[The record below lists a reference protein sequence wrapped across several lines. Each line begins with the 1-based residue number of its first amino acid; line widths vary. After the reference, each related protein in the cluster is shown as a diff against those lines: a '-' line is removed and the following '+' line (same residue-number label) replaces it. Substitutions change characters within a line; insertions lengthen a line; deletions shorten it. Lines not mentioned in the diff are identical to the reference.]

1 MWNMMCDVM
10 PTIAEDSTS
19 QRSSQFSG
27 EDGNFEQLMVTMLDE
42 RDKLMET
49 LQETQERLQETEARL
64 QEIEKERDS
73 LNRQLNANIPQEF
86 SQLTKELEAAR
97 EDFLER
103 EEEISELKAERNNTR
118 LLLEHLE
125 CLVSRH
131 ERALRMTVVKRQAA
145 AQSGVSSEA
154 EVLKA
159 LKSLFEH
166 HKALDEKVR
175 DRLRVAQE
183 RNKSLEE
190 ELAST
195 KEELQQYKLSG
206 HAPKSAEDRPKEN
219 GQTEDGQQQNKNETE
234 HAAGQQ
240 EQQQQQQQ
248 TVQQQQQ
255 QQPQPQSIQKLGTE
269 RSTEIGSRLSNG
281 SLDPA
286 DQDSATRVIDL
297 QATLDKQSSELST
310 WQRRVAELM
319 GRVAELEENLSKA
332 QKDLLKTQ
340 ETNVKLDRDLRENV
354 AQKEDQEERIAI
366 LEKRYLNAQ
375 RESTSLHDLNEKLE
389 QELQHK
395 KAQLKLQEEKIAAI
409 QEKLELAEQKLAQYA
424 KLPEMEEQL
433 KQRMEALTQAQE
445 RHGSAEDRIQRL
457 EAQLEEKNAEVMR
470 VNQRL
475 KMNEEHNTRL
485 STTVDKL
492 LSESNERLQVHL
504 KERMHAL
511 EEKNALTQELEKTR
525 KIAED
530 LQNEKTEIVK
540 ELGKA
545 RLEIDSVKRQMLQQE
560 IAFNIQQTDAL
571 TRSLSPNA
579 VDPGSFSRSASH
591 SSFDTHSLPRRTA
604 KRSTIEEE
612 TSKNYVAR
620 TLAEQEWEKLQQAHV
635 LANVQQAFDVSSD
648 AEGDDNESLFSC
660 AADVI
665 SPTGH
670 TDAQTLALMLQEQ
683 LDAINNEIRLI
694 QEEKQSTEARAEE
707 LESRVG
713 SLEHM
718 NLLARGRSL
727 ERASPP
733 LSGRSTPKS
742 HHSPNRDFLHKY
754 HTAPASMSPA
764 HLHQYAASLT
774 SPGQL
779 SESLPTSQLQLSG
792 EELHSVSERDSTGG
806 GGSGG
811 SDAASPLTARSIR
824 LERVVQALAH
834 SQEEL
839 RRRTGHTGFPSSG
852 FPAHRLIKDC
862 STACNPQHMPLCA
875 RYLSGPCGHAMN
887 NLEVDISDIDDPI
900 FEHSGTDEPSDRSD
914 RNESPEETDSSF
926 FHASC
931 IQACPVHDKHR
942 CLRQMREFRQPSELH
957 RINTASRSSTRIRHG
972 QHNNGALNSGTPPSP
987 LSSRHSSQDSLHKN
1001 NLSGAGLPIGQLSGS
1016 HLHMQATMSP
1026 ATAAAVAAAQKKKG
1040 IKSSLGRFFSKK
1052 EKIKGKDTQ
1061 MPGDIPGM
1069 GGMCTF
1075 ADPDYG
1081 DSVTVAGTMGSKSDF
1096 DRRKKKNPSMFGS
1109 MLDSSRHELLAEAM
1123 KAGTPFALWNG
1134 PTVVAWLEL
1143 WVGMPTWY
1151 VAACRANVKS
1161 GAIMSALS
1169 DTEIQREIGISN
1181 PLHRLKLRLAIQ
1193 EMVSLTSPSAPKT
1206 SRTTLAFGDMNH
1218 EWIGNVWLPSLGLP
1232 QYRSTF
1238 MECLVDARMLDH
1250 LTKKDLR
1257 GQLRMVDSFHRTSLQ
1272 YGISCLKRLNYDR
1285 QQLEDRRRMAEG
1297 ANVDVLVWSND
1308 RVIRWVQSIGLKEYG
1323 NNLLESG
1330 VHGALI
1336 ALDDGFEANSF
1347 ALALQIP
1354 TQNTQ
1359 ARQLLEMEF
1368 ANLLTVGTERRLDEA
1383 NSMKS

>member
-10 PTIAEDSTS
+10 PTIAEDSMS

-27 EDGNFEQLMVTMLDE
+27 EDGNIEQLMVQMLDE
-42 RDKLMET
+42 RDKMMESIR
-49 LQETQERLQETEARL
+49 EHQERLQEMEARL
-64 QEIEKERDS
+64 GEVEKERDA

-86 SQLTKELEAAR
+86 SQLTKELAVAR
-97 EDFLER
+97 DSILEK

-131 ERALRMTVVKRQAA
+131 ERSLRMTVVKRQAV
-145 AQSGVSSEA
+145 AQSGVSSEV

-175 DRLRVAQE
+175 ERLRVALE
-183 RNKSLEE
+183 RNTSLEE
-190 ELAST
+190 ELAHT
-195 KEELQQYKLSG
+195 KEEFQQYKVSG
-206 HAPKSAEDRPKEN
+206 HPSKALDDRPKEN
-219 GQTEDGQQQNKNETE
+219 GQAEESQQQNKNETE
-234 HAAGQQ
+234 QAASQQ
-240 EQQQQQQQ
+240 QPQQQQYQQHQLQQQQQQLQ
-248 TVQQQQQ
+248 
-255 QQPQPQSIQKLGTE
+255 QSIQKPGT
-269 RSTEIGSRLSNG
+269 RKSTEVGNRLSNG
-281 SLDPA
+281 SLDLTE
-286 DQDSATRVIDL
+286 QDSAVRVIDL

-310 WQRRVAELM
+310 WQRRVAELS
-319 GRVAELEENLSKA
+319 GRVAELEETLSKT
-332 QKDLLKTQ
+332 QKDLLKAQ
-340 ETNVKLDRDLRENV
+340 EAGLKLQRDLRENV
-354 AQKEDQEERIAI
+354 AQKEDQEERIAT

-433 KQRMEALTQAQE
+433 KQRMEALTQVRRPNQQAQE

-511 EEKNALTQELEKTR
+511 EEKNALTQELEKLR
-525 KIAED
+525 KVAED
-530 LQNEKTEIVK
+530 LQNEKADIVK

-545 RLEIDSVKRQMLQQE
+545 RLEIDNVKRQMLQQE

-591 SSFDTHSLPRRTA
+591 SSFDTHSLPRRGG
-604 KRSTIEEE
+604 KRSMEDDS
-612 TSKNYVAR
+612 SKNYVAR

-648 AEGDDNESLFSC
+648 AEGDGDNESIFSC
-660 AADVI
+660 TADVI

-683 LDAINNEIRLI
+683 LDAINKEIRLI

-727 ERASPP
+727 ERTSPP

-742 HHSPNRDFLHKY
+742 HHSPNRDYLHKY

-764 HLHQYAASLT
+764 HLHQYAASLA

-779 SESLPTSQLQLSG
+779 SESLPASQLSG
-792 EELHSVSERDSTGG
+792 EELHSVSERDSTGM
-806 GGSGG
+806 GSGG
-811 SDAASPLTARSIR
+811 SDAASPLTARSLR

-839 RRRTGHTGFPSSG
+839 RRRTGQSGFPSGG
-852 FPAHRLIKDC
+852 FP
-862 STACNPQHMPLCA
+862 T
-875 RYLSGPCGHAMN
+875 
-887 NLEVDISDIDDPI
+887 
-900 FEHSGTDEPSDRSD
+900 HS
-914 RNESPEETDSSF
+914 
-926 FHASC
+926 
-931 IQACPVHDKHR
+931 
-942 CLRQMREFRQPSELH
+942 
-957 RINTASRSSTRIRHG
+957 RHG

-1001 NLSGAGLPIGQLSGS
+1001 NFSSVGLPIGQLSTS
-1016 HLHMQATMSP
+1016 HLHIQSTMSP

-1052 EKIKGKDTQ
+1052 EKIKGKDTP
-1061 MPGDIPGM
+1061 MPGDVPGM
-1069 GGMCTF
+1069 GGASTP

-1081 DSVTVAGTMGSKSDF
+1081 DNVCVAGTLGSKSDF
-1096 DRRKKKNPSMFGS
+1096 DRRKKKS

-1285 QQLEDRRRMAEG
+1285 HQLEERRRIAEST
-1297 ANVDVLVWSND
+1297 NMDVLVWSND

-1336 ALDDGFEANSF
+1336 ALDESFDANSF
-1347 ALALQIP
+1347 ALTLQIP

-1368 ANLLTVGTERRLDEA
+1368 SNLLSMATERRLDE

>member
-10 PTIAEDSTS
+10 PTIAEDSIS
-19 QRSSQFSG
+19 QRSSQYSG
-27 EDGNFEQLMVTMLDE
+27 EDANFEQLMVSMLDE
-42 RDKLMET
+42 RDKLVES
-49 LQETQERLQETEARL
+49 LRENQERLQETEARL
-64 QEIEKERDS
+64 QEVEKERDS
-73 LNRQLNANIPQEF
+73 LNRQLNANIPQDF
-86 SQLTKELEAAR
+86 SQLTKELAAAR
-97 EDFLER
+97 ESILER

-131 ERALRMTVVKRQAA
+131 ERSLRMTVVKRQAA
-145 AQSGVSSEA
+145 AQSGVSSEV

-175 DRLRVAQE
+175 ERLRVALE
-183 RNKSLEE
+183 RNTSLEE
-190 ELAST
+190 ELAIT

-206 HAPKSAEDRPKEN
+206 HAPKTIEDRPKEN
-219 GQTEDGQQQNKNETE
+219 GQTEDSQQQNKNETE
-234 HAAGQQ
+234 QAAGQQ
-240 EQQQQQQQ
+240 
-248 TVQQQQQ
+248 QQQQQ
-255 QQPQPQSIQKLGTE
+255 QQPQQQQQQQQQSIQKLGTE
-269 RSTEIGSRLSNG
+269 KSTEIESRLSNG
-281 SLDPA
+281 SLDPT
-286 DQDSATRVIDL
+286 DQDSAARVIDL

-310 WQRRVAELM
+310 WQRRVAELS
-319 GRVAELEENLSKA
+319 GRVAELEETLSKT

-340 ETNVKLDRDLRENV
+340 ETNVKLQRDLRENV
-354 AQKEDQEERIAI
+354 AQKEDQEERIAT

-457 EAQLEEKNAEVMR
+457 ETQLEEKNAEVMR

-530 LQNEKTEIVK
+530 LQNEKADIVK

-545 RLEIDSVKRQMLQQE
+545 RLEIDNVKRQMLQQE

-591 SSFDTHSLPRRTA
+591 SSFDTHSLPRRTG
-604 KRSTIEEE
+604 KRPAIEEDP
-612 TSKNYVAR
+612 SKNYVAR

-648 AEGDDNESLFSC
+648 AEGDGDNESLFSC

-742 HHSPNRDFLHKY
+742 HHSPNRDYLHKY

-764 HLHQYAASLT
+764 HLHQYAASLA

-779 SESLPTSQLQLSG
+779 SESLPASQLQLSG

-806 GGSGG
+806 AGSGG

-824 LERVVQALAH
+824 LERVAQVLAH

-839 RRRTGHTGFPSSG
+839 R
-852 FPAHRLIKDC
+852 
-862 STACNPQHMPLCA
+862 
-875 RYLSGPCGHAMN
+875 
-887 NLEVDISDIDDPI
+887 
-900 FEHSGTDEPSDRSD
+900 
-914 RNESPEETDSSF
+914 
-926 FHASC
+926 
-931 IQACPVHDKHR
+931 
-942 CLRQMREFRQPSELH
+942 
-957 RINTASRSSTRIRHG
+957 RHG

-1001 NLSGAGLPIGQLSGS
+1001 NLSGVGLPIGQLSSS
-1016 HLHMQATMSP
+1016 HLHMQSTMSP

-1052 EKIKGKDTQ
+1052 EKIKGKDTP

-1069 GGMCTF
+1069 GGAGTP

-1081 DSVTVAGTMGSKSDF
+1081 DSVSVAGTMGSKSDF
-1096 DRRKKKNPSMFGS
+1096 DRRKKKSPSMFGS

-1285 QQLEDRRRMAEG
+1285 QQLEERRRMAEG

-1336 ALDDGFEANSF
+1336 ALDESFDANSF

-1368 ANLLTVGTERRLDEA
+1368 TNLLTVGTERRLDES
-1383 NSMKS
+1383 NNMKS

>member
-10 PTIAEDSTS
+10 PTIAEDSIS
-19 QRSSQFSG
+19 QRSSQYSG
-27 EDGNFEQLMVTMLDE
+27 EDANFEQLMVSMLDE
-42 RDKLMET
+42 RDKLVES
-49 LQETQERLQETEARL
+49 LRESQERLQETEARL
-64 QEIEKERDS
+64 QEVEKERDS
-73 LNRQLNANIPQEF
+73 LNRQLNANIPQDF
-86 SQLTKELEAAR
+86 SQLTKELAAAR
-97 EDFLER
+97 ESILER

-131 ERALRMTVVKRQAA
+131 ERSLRMTVVKRQAA
-145 AQSGVSSEA
+145 AQSGVSSEV

-175 DRLRVAQE
+175 ERLRVALE
-183 RNKSLEE
+183 RNTSLEE
-190 ELAST
+190 ELVIT

-206 HAPKSAEDRPKEN
+206 HATKNIEDRPKEN

-234 HAAGQQ
+234 QAAGQQ
-240 EQQQQQQQ
+240 EQQQQP
-248 TVQQQQQ
+248 QQQQQ
-255 QQPQPQSIQKLGTE
+255 QQQSIQKLGTE
-269 RSTEIGSRLSNG
+269 KSTEIESRLSNG
-281 SLDPA
+281 SLDPV
-286 DQDSATRVIDL
+286 DQDSAARVIDL

-310 WQRRVAELM
+310 WQRRVAELS
-319 GRVAELEENLSKA
+319 GRVTELEETLSKT

-340 ETNVKLDRDLRENV
+340 ETNVKLQRDLRENV
-354 AQKEDQEERIAI
+354 AQKEDQEERIAT

-433 KQRMEALTQAQE
+433 KQRMEALTQVRRPNQQAQE

-457 EAQLEEKNAEVMR
+457 ETQLEEKNAEVMR

-530 LQNEKTEIVK
+530 LQNEKADIVK

-545 RLEIDSVKRQMLQQE
+545 RLEIDNVKRQMLQQE

-591 SSFDTHSLPRRTA
+591 SSFDTHSLPRRTG
-604 KRSTIEEE
+604 KRPAIEEDP
-612 TSKNYVAR
+612 SKNYVAR

-648 AEGDDNESLFSC
+648 AEGDGDNESLFSC

-742 HHSPNRDFLHKY
+742 HHSPNRDYLHKY

-764 HLHQYAASLT
+764 HLHQYAASLA

-779 SESLPTSQLQLSG
+779 SESLPASQLQLSG

-806 GGSGG
+806 AGSG

-824 LERVVQALAH
+824 LERVAQALAH

-839 RRRTGHTGFPSSG
+839 RRRTGQAGFPTSG
-852 FPAHRLIKDC
+852 FPAH
-862 STACNPQHMPLCA
+862 S
-875 RYLSGPCGHAMN
+875 
-887 NLEVDISDIDDPI
+887 
-900 FEHSGTDEPSDRSD
+900 
-914 RNESPEETDSSF
+914 
-926 FHASC
+926 
-931 IQACPVHDKHR
+931 
-942 CLRQMREFRQPSELH
+942 
-957 RINTASRSSTRIRHG
+957 RHG

-1001 NLSGAGLPIGQLSGS
+1001 NLSGVGLPIGQLSSS
-1016 HLHMQATMSP
+1016 HLHMQSTMSP

-1052 EKIKGKDTQ
+1052 EKIKGKDTP
-1061 MPGDIPGM
+1061 MPGDMSGM
-1069 GGMCTF
+1069 GGASTP

-1081 DSVTVAGTMGSKSDF
+1081 DSVSVAGTMGSKSDF
-1096 DRRKKKNPSMFGS
+1096 DRRKKKSPSMFGS

-1285 QQLEDRRRMAEG
+1285 QQLEERRRMAEG

-1336 ALDDGFEANSF
+1336 ALDESFDANSF

-1368 ANLLTVGTERRLDEA
+1368 TNLLTVGTERRLDES
-1383 NSMKS
+1383 NSIKS

>member
-10 PTIAEDSTS
+10 PTIAEDSIS
-19 QRSSQFSG
+19 QRSSQYSG
-27 EDGNFEQLMVTMLDE
+27 EDANFEQLMVSMLDE
-42 RDKLMET
+42 RDKLVES
-49 LQETQERLQETEARL
+49 LRENQERLQETEARL
-64 QEIEKERDS
+64 QEVEKERDS
-73 LNRQLNANIPQEF
+73 LNRQLNANIPQDF
-86 SQLTKELEAAR
+86 SQLTKELAAAR
-97 EDFLER
+97 ESILER

-131 ERALRMTVVKRQAA
+131 ERSLRMTVVKRQAA
-145 AQSGVSSEA
+145 AQSGVSSEV

-175 DRLRVAQE
+175 ERLRVALE
-183 RNKSLEE
+183 RNTSLEE
-190 ELAST
+190 ELAIT

-206 HAPKSAEDRPKEN
+206 HAPKNIEDRPKEN
-219 GQTEDGQQQNKNETE
+219 GQAEDGQQQNKNETE
-234 HAAGQQ
+234 QAAGQQ
-240 EQQQQQQQ
+240 EQQQQP
-248 TVQQQQQ
+248 QQQQLQ
-255 QQPQPQSIQKLGTE
+255 QSVQKLGTE
-269 RSTEIGSRLSNG
+269 KSTEIESRLSNG
-281 SLDPA
+281 SLDPV
-286 DQDSATRVIDL
+286 DQDSAARVIDL

-310 WQRRVAELM
+310 WQRRVAELS
-319 GRVAELEENLSKA
+319 GRVAELEETLSKT

-340 ETNVKLDRDLRENV
+340 ETNVKLQRDLRENV
-354 AQKEDQEERIAI
+354 AQKEDQEERIAT

-433 KQRMEALTQAQE
+433 KQRMEALTQVRRPNQQAQE

-457 EAQLEEKNAEVMR
+457 ETQLEEKNAEVMR

-530 LQNEKTEIVK
+530 LQNEKAEIVK

-545 RLEIDSVKRQMLQQE
+545 RLEIDNVKRQMLQQE

-591 SSFDTHSLPRRTA
+591 SSFDTHSLPRRTG
-604 KRSTIEEE
+604 KRPAIEDDP
-612 TSKNYVAR
+612 TKNYVAR

-648 AEGDDNESLFSC
+648 AEGDGDNESLFSC

-742 HHSPNRDFLHKY
+742 HHSPNRDYLHKY

-764 HLHQYAASLT
+764 HLHQYAASLA

-779 SESLPTSQLQLSG
+779 SESLPASQLQLSG

-806 GGSGG
+806 AGSGG

-824 LERVVQALAH
+824 LERVAQALAH

-839 RRRTGHTGFPSSG
+839 R
-852 FPAHRLIKDC
+852 
-862 STACNPQHMPLCA
+862 
-875 RYLSGPCGHAMN
+875 
-887 NLEVDISDIDDPI
+887 
-900 FEHSGTDEPSDRSD
+900 
-914 RNESPEETDSSF
+914 
-926 FHASC
+926 
-931 IQACPVHDKHR
+931 
-942 CLRQMREFRQPSELH
+942 
-957 RINTASRSSTRIRHG
+957 
-972 QHNNGALNSGTPPSP
+972 
-987 LSSRHSSQDSLHKN
+987 SQDSLHKN
-1001 NLSGAGLPIGQLSGS
+1001 NLSGVGLPIGQLSSS
-1016 HLHMQATMSP
+1016 HLHMQSTMSP

-1052 EKIKGKDTQ
+1052 EKIKGKDTP

-1069 GGMCTF
+1069 GGANTP

-1081 DSVTVAGTMGSKSDF
+1081 DNVSVAGTMGSKSDF
-1096 DRRKKKNPSMFGS
+1096 DRRKKKSPSVFGS

-1193 EMVSLTSPSAPKT
+1193 EMVSLTSPSAPTT

-1250 LTKKDLR
+1250 LNKKDLR

-1272 YGISCLKRLNYDR
+1272 YGILCLKRLNYDR
-1285 QQLEDRRRMAEG
+1285 QQLEERRRMAEG

-1323 NNLLESG
+1323 NHLLESG

-1336 ALDDGFEANSF
+1336 ALDESFDANSF

-1383 NSMKS
+1383 NNMKS

>member
-10 PTIAEDSTS
+10 PTIAEDSMS

-27 EDGNFEQLMVTMLDE
+27 EDGNIEQLMVQMLDE
-42 RDKLMET
+42 RDKMMESMR
-49 LQETQERLQETEARL
+49 EHQERLQEMEARL
-64 QEIEKERDS
+64 AEVEKERDA

-86 SQLTKELEAAR
+86 SQLTKELAAAR
-97 EDFLER
+97 ESILER

-131 ERALRMTVVKRQAA
+131 ERSLRMTVVKRQAA
-145 AQSGVSSEA
+145 AQSGVSSEV

-175 DRLRVAQE
+175 ERLRVALE
-183 RNKSLEE
+183 RNTSLEE
-190 ELAST
+190 ELAHT
-195 KEELQQYKLSG
+195 KEEFQQYKISG
-206 HAPKSAEDRPKEN
+206 HPSKTLDDRPKEN
-219 GQTEDGQQQNKNETE
+219 GQADESQQQNKNET
-234 HAAGQQ
+234 GQAVSQ
-240 EQQQQQQQ
+240 PQQQQQQYQ
-248 TVQQQQQ
+248 HQLQQQQQ
-255 QQPQPQSIQKLGTE
+255 HFVQKPGTE
-269 RSTEIGSRLSNG
+269 KSAEVGSRLSNG
-281 SLDPA
+281 SLDLT
-286 DQDSATRVIDL
+286 DQDSALRVINL

-310 WQRRVAELM
+310 WQRRVAELS
-319 GRVAELEENLSKA
+319 GRVAELEETLSKT
-332 QKDLLKTQ
+332 QKDLLKAQ
-340 ETNVKLDRDLRENV
+340 EAGLKLQRDLRENA
-354 AQKEDQEERIAI
+354 AQKEDQEERIAT

-433 KQRMEALTQAQE
+433 KQRMEALTQVRRPNQQAQE

-511 EEKNALTQELEKTR
+511 EEKNALTQELEKIR
-525 KIAED
+525 KVAED
-530 LQNEKTEIVK
+530 LQNEKTDIVK

-545 RLEIDSVKRQMLQQE
+545 RLEIDNVKRQMLQQE

-579 VDPGSFSRSASH
+579 VDPVSFSRSASH
-591 SSFDTHSLPRRTA
+591 SSFDTHSLSRRGG
-604 KRSTIEEE
+604 KRSIEDDS
-612 TSKNYVAR
+612 SKNYVAR

-648 AEGDDNESLFSC
+648 AEGDGDNESIFSC
-660 AADVI
+660 TADVI

-683 LDAINNEIRLI
+683 LDAINKEIRLI

-742 HHSPNRDFLHKY
+742 HHSPNRDYLHKY
-754 HTAPASMSPA
+754 HTVSNHAPASMSPA
-764 HLHQYAASLT
+764 HLHQYAASLA

-779 SESLPTSQLQLSG
+779 SESLPASQLQLSG

-806 GGSGG
+806 VGSGG
-811 SDAASPLTARSIR
+811 SDAASPLTARSLR

-839 RRRTGHTGFPSSG
+839 RRRTGQSGFLSGGFP
-852 FPAHRLIKDC
+852 
-862 STACNPQHMPLCA
+862 T
-875 RYLSGPCGHAMN
+875 
-887 NLEVDISDIDDPI
+887 
-900 FEHSGTDEPSDRSD
+900 HS
-914 RNESPEETDSSF
+914 
-926 FHASC
+926 
-931 IQACPVHDKHR
+931 
-942 CLRQMREFRQPSELH
+942 
-957 RINTASRSSTRIRHG
+957 RHG

-1001 NLSGAGLPIGQLSGS
+1001 NFSSVGLPIGQLSTS
-1016 HLHMQATMSP
+1016 HLHIQSTMSP

-1052 EKIKGKDTQ
+1052 EKIKGKDTP

-1069 GGMCTF
+1069 GGASTP

-1081 DSVTVAGTMGSKSDF
+1081 DSVCVAGTLGSKNDF
-1096 DRRKKKNPSMFGS
+1096 DRRKKKSPSMFGS

-1285 QQLEDRRRMAEG
+1285 QQLEERRRVAEG
-1297 ANVDVLVWSND
+1297 ANIDVLVWSND

-1336 ALDDGFEANSF
+1336 ALDESFDANSF
-1347 ALALQIP
+1347 ALTLQIP

-1368 ANLLTVGTERRLDEA
+1368 SNLLSMATERRLDD
-1383 NSMKS
+1383 NMKS

>member
-10 PTIAEDSTS
+10 PTIAEDSIS
-19 QRSSQFSG
+19 QRSSQYSG
-27 EDGNFEQLMVTMLDE
+27 EDANFEQLMVSMLDE
-42 RDKLMET
+42 RDKLVES
-49 LQETQERLQETEARL
+49 LRENQERLQETEARL
-64 QEIEKERDS
+64 QEVEKERDS
-73 LNRQLNANIPQEF
+73 LNRQLNANIPQDF
-86 SQLTKELEAAR
+86 SQLTKELAAAR
-97 EDFLER
+97 ESILER

-131 ERALRMTVVKRQAA
+131 ERSLRMTVVKRQAA
-145 AQSGVSSEA
+145 AQSGVSSEV

-175 DRLRVAQE
+175 ERLRVALE
-183 RNKSLEE
+183 RNTSLEE
-190 ELAST
+190 ELAIT

-206 HAPKSAEDRPKEN
+206 HAPKNIEDRPKEN
-219 GQTEDGQQQNKNETE
+219 GQAEDGQQQNKNETE
-234 HAAGQQ
+234 QAAGQQ
-240 EQQQQQQQ
+240 EQQQQP
-248 TVQQQQQ
+248 QQQQLQ
-255 QQPQPQSIQKLGTE
+255 QSVQKLGTE
-269 RSTEIGSRLSNG
+269 KSTEIESRLSNG
-281 SLDPA
+281 SLDPV
-286 DQDSATRVIDL
+286 DQDSAARVIDL

-310 WQRRVAELM
+310 WQRRVAELS
-319 GRVAELEENLSKA
+319 GRVAELEETLSKT

-340 ETNVKLDRDLRENV
+340 ETNVKLQRDLRENV
-354 AQKEDQEERIAI
+354 AQKEDQEERIAT

-433 KQRMEALTQAQE
+433 KQRMEALTQQAQE

-457 EAQLEEKNAEVMR
+457 ETQLEEKNAEVMR

-530 LQNEKTEIVK
+530 LQNEKAEIVK

-545 RLEIDSVKRQMLQQE
+545 RLEIDNVKRQMLQQE

-591 SSFDTHSLPRRTA
+591 SSFDTHSLPRRTG
-604 KRSTIEEE
+604 KRPAIEDDP
-612 TSKNYVAR
+612 TKNYVAR

-648 AEGDDNESLFSC
+648 AEGDGDNESLFSC

-742 HHSPNRDFLHKY
+742 HHSPNRDYLHKY

-764 HLHQYAASLT
+764 HLHQYAASLA

-779 SESLPTSQLQLSG
+779 SESLPASQLQLSG

-806 GGSGG
+806 AGSGG

-824 LERVVQALAH
+824 LERVAQALAH

-839 RRRTGHTGFPSSG
+839 RRRTGQAGFPSSG
-852 FPAHRLIKDC
+852 FPAH
-862 STACNPQHMPLCA
+862 
-875 RYLSGPCGHAMN
+875 
-887 NLEVDISDIDDPI
+887 
-900 FEHSGTDEPSDRSD
+900 
-914 RNESPEETDSSF
+914 
-926 FHASC
+926 
-931 IQACPVHDKHR
+931 
-942 CLRQMREFRQPSELH
+942 
-957 RINTASRSSTRIRHG
+957 RHG

-1001 NLSGAGLPIGQLSGS
+1001 NLSGVGLPIGQLSSS
-1016 HLHMQATMSP
+1016 HLHMQSTMSP

-1052 EKIKGKDTQ
+1052 EKIKGKDTP

-1069 GGMCTF
+1069 GGANTP

-1081 DSVTVAGTMGSKSDF
+1081 DNVSVAGTMGSKSDF
-1096 DRRKKKNPSMFGS
+1096 DRRKKKSPSVFGS

-1193 EMVSLTSPSAPKT
+1193 EMVSLTSPSAPTT

-1250 LTKKDLR
+1250 LNKKDLR

-1272 YGISCLKRLNYDR
+1272 YGILCLKRLNYDR
-1285 QQLEDRRRMAEG
+1285 QQLEERRRMAEG

-1323 NNLLESG
+1323 NHLLESG

-1336 ALDDGFEANSF
+1336 ALDESFDANSF

-1383 NSMKS
+1383 NNMKS

>member
-1 MWNMMCDVM
+1 MQ
-10 PTIAEDSTS
+10 PIPAKGTIMNKSTHLPFPNAIHHQVEPKVSIPIMHHVKMSSLGGSGKPGKSPRED
-19 QRSSQFSG
+19 
-27 EDGNFEQLMVTMLDE
+27 
-42 RDKLMET
+42 
-49 LQETQERLQETEARL
+49 
-64 QEIEKERDS
+64 
-73 LNRQLNANIPQEF
+73 F
-86 SQLTKELEAAR
+86 SQLTKELAAAR
-97 EDFLER
+97 ESILER

-131 ERALRMTVVKRQAA
+131 ERSLRMTVVKRQAA
-145 AQSGVSSEA
+145 AQSGVSSEV

-175 DRLRVAQE
+175 ERLRVALE
-183 RNKSLEE
+183 RNTSLEE
-190 ELAST
+190 ELAIT

-206 HAPKSAEDRPKEN
+206 HAPKNIEDRPKEN
-219 GQTEDGQQQNKNETE
+219 GQAEDGQQQNKNETE
-234 HAAGQQ
+234 QAGGQQ
-240 EQQQQQQQ
+240 EQQQQP
-248 TVQQQQQ
+248 QQQQLQ
-255 QQPQPQSIQKLGTE
+255 QSVQKLGTE
-269 RSTEIGSRLSNG
+269 KSTEIESRLSNG
-281 SLDPA
+281 SLDPV
-286 DQDSATRVIDL
+286 DQDSAARVIDL

-310 WQRRVAELM
+310 WQRRVAELS
-319 GRVAELEENLSKA
+319 GRVAELEETLSKT

-340 ETNVKLDRDLRENV
+340 ETNVKLQRDLRENV
-354 AQKEDQEERIAI
+354 AQKEDQEERIAT

-433 KQRMEALTQAQE
+433 KQRMEALTQVRRPNQAQE

-457 EAQLEEKNAEVMR
+457 ETQLEEKNAEVMR

-530 LQNEKTEIVK
+530 LQNEKAEIVK

-545 RLEIDSVKRQMLQQE
+545 RLEIDNVKRQMLQQE

-591 SSFDTHSLPRRTA
+591 SSFDTHSLPRRTG
-604 KRSTIEEE
+604 KRPAIEDDPA
-612 TSKNYVAR
+612 KNYVAR

-648 AEGDDNESLFSC
+648 AEGDGDNESLFSC

-742 HHSPNRDFLHKY
+742 HHSPNRDYLHKY

-764 HLHQYAASLT
+764 HLHQYAASLA

-779 SESLPTSQLQLSG
+779 SESLPASQLQLSG

-806 GGSGG
+806 AGSGG

-824 LERVVQALAH
+824 LERVAQALAH

-839 RRRTGHTGFPSSG
+839 RRRTGQAGFPSSG

-862 STACNPQHMPLCA
+862 STACNPQHMPLCTT
-875 RYLSGPCGHAMN
+875 YLSGPCGHEMN
-887 NLEVDISDIDDPI
+887 NLEVDLSDIDAPI
-900 FEHSGTDEPSDRSD
+900 FEHSGTDEPTDRSD
-914 RNESPEETDSSF
+914 RNESLEETDISF
-926 FHASC
+926 FHPSY
-931 IQACPVHDKHR
+931 IQACPVHDRHR
-942 CLRQMREFRQPSELH
+942 CLKQTREFRQPRELH
-957 RINTASRSSTRIRHG
+957 RVNVASESPARIRHG

-1001 NLSGAGLPIGQLSGS
+1001 NLSGVGLPIGQLSSS
-1016 HLHMQATMSP
+1016 HLHMQSTMSP

-1052 EKIKGKDTQ
+1052 EKIKGKDTP

-1069 GGMCTF
+1069 GGANTP

-1081 DSVTVAGTMGSKSDF
+1081 DNVSVAGTMGSKSDF
-1096 DRRKKKNPSMFGS
+1096 DRRKKKSPSMFGS

-1285 QQLEDRRRMAEG
+1285 QQLEERRRMAEG

-1336 ALDDGFEANSF
+1336 ALDESFDANSF

>member
-10 PTIAEDSTS
+10 PTIAEDSMS

-27 EDGNFEQLMVTMLDE
+27 EDGNIEQLMVQMLDE
-42 RDKLMET
+42 RDKMMESMR
-49 LQETQERLQETEARL
+49 EHQERLQEMEARL
-64 QEIEKERDS
+64 TEVEKERDA

-86 SQLTKELEAAR
+86 SQLTKELATAR
-97 EDFLER
+97 ESILER

-131 ERALRMTVVKRQAA
+131 ERSLRMTVVKRQAA
-145 AQSGVSSEA
+145 AQSGVSSEV

-166 HKALDEKVR
+166 HKALDEKF
-175 DRLRVAQE
+175 
-183 RNKSLEE
+183 
-190 ELAST
+190 
-195 KEELQQYKLSG
+195 QQYKISG
-206 HAPKSAEDRPKEN
+206 HPKALDDRPKEN
-219 GQTEDGQQQNKNETE
+219 GQADEGQQQNKNETE
-234 HAAGQQ
+234 QAASQPQQ
-240 EQQQQQQQ
+240 QQYQQQLQQQQQQQ
-248 TVQQQQQ
+248 SVQK
-255 QQPQPQSIQKLGTE
+255 PGTE
-269 RSTEIGSRLSNG
+269 KSTEVGSRLSNG
-281 SLDPA
+281 SLDPTE
-286 DQDSATRVIDL
+286 QDSARVIDL
-297 QATLDKQSSELST
+297 QATLDKQSSELNT
-310 WQRRVAELM
+310 WQRRVAELS
-319 GRVAELEENLSKA
+319 GRVAELEETLSKT
-332 QKDLLKTQ
+332 QKDLLKAQ
-340 ETNVKLDRDLRENV
+340 EAGLKLQRDLRENA
-354 AQKEDQEERIAI
+354 AQKEDQEERIAT

-433 KQRMEALTQAQE
+433 KQRMEALTQVRRPNQQAQE

-457 EAQLEEKNAEVMR
+457 ETQLEEKNAEVMR

-530 LQNEKTEIVK
+530 LQNEKADIVK

-545 RLEIDSVKRQMLQQE
+545 RLEIDNVKRQMLQQE

-571 TRSLSPNA
+571 TRSLSPNT

-591 SSFDTHSLPRRTA
+591 SSFDTHSLPRRGG
-604 KRSTIEEE
+604 KRSIEDDS
-612 TSKNYVAR
+612 SKNYVAR

-648 AEGDDNESLFSC
+648 AEGDGDNESIFSC

-683 LDAINNEIRLI
+683 LDAINKEIRLI

-742 HHSPNRDFLHKY
+742 HHSPNRDYLHKY

-764 HLHQYAASLT
+764 HLHQYAASLA

-792 EELHSVSERDSTGG
+792 EELHSVSERDSGG
-806 GGSGG
+806 VGSGG
-811 SDAASPLTARSIR
+811 SDAASPLTARSLR

-839 RRRTGHTGFPSSG
+839 RRRTGQSGFPSGG
-852 FPAHRLIKDC
+852 FP
-862 STACNPQHMPLCA
+862 T
-875 RYLSGPCGHAMN
+875 Y
-887 NLEVDISDIDDPI
+887 
-900 FEHSGTDEPSDRSD
+900 
-914 RNESPEETDSSF
+914 
-926 FHASC
+926 
-931 IQACPVHDKHR
+931 
-942 CLRQMREFRQPSELH
+942 
-957 RINTASRSSTRIRHG
+957 RHG

-1001 NLSGAGLPIGQLSGS
+1001 NFSSVGLPIGQLTTS
-1016 HLHMQATMSP
+1016 HLHIQSTMSS

-1052 EKIKGKDTQ
+1052 EKIKGKDTA
-1061 MPGDIPGM
+1061 MGDISGM
-1069 GGMCTF
+1069 GGAITP
-1075 ADPDYG
+1075 ADSDYG
-1081 DSVTVAGTMGSKSDF
+1081 DSVCVAGTLGSKSDF
-1096 DRRKKKNPSMFGS
+1096 DRRKKKS

-1285 QQLEDRRRMAEG
+1285 QQLEERRRIAEG
-1297 ANVDVLVWSND
+1297 ANIDVLVWSND

-1336 ALDDGFEANSF
+1336 ALDESFDANSF
-1347 ALALQIP
+1347 ALTLQIP

-1368 ANLLTVGTERRLDEA
+1368 SNLLSIATERRLDE

>member
-10 PTIAEDSTS
+10 PTIAEDSMS

-27 EDGNFEQLMVTMLDE
+27 EDGNIEQLMVQMLDE
-42 RDKLMET
+42 RDKMMESIR
-49 LQETQERLQETEARL
+49 EHQERLQEMEARL
-64 QEIEKERDS
+64 GEVEKERDA

-86 SQLTKELEAAR
+86 SQLTKELAVAR
-97 EDFLER
+97 DSILEK

-131 ERALRMTVVKRQAA
+131 ERSLRMTVVKRQAV
-145 AQSGVSSEA
+145 AQSGVSSEV

-175 DRLRVAQE
+175 ERLRVALE
-183 RNKSLEE
+183 RNTSLEE
-190 ELAST
+190 ELAHT
-195 KEELQQYKLSG
+195 KEEFQQYKVSG
-206 HAPKSAEDRPKEN
+206 HPSKALDDRPKEN
-219 GQTEDGQQQNKNETE
+219 GQAEESQQQNKNETE
-234 HAAGQQ
+234 QAASQQ
-240 EQQQQQQQ
+240 QPQQQQYQQHQLQQQQQQLQ
-248 TVQQQQQ
+248 
-255 QQPQPQSIQKLGTE
+255 QSIQKPGT
-269 RSTEIGSRLSNG
+269 RKSTEVGNRLSNG
-281 SLDPA
+281 SLDLTE
-286 DQDSATRVIDL
+286 QDSAVRVIDL

-310 WQRRVAELM
+310 WQRRVAELS
-319 GRVAELEENLSKA
+319 GRVAELEETLSKT
-332 QKDLLKTQ
+332 QKDLLKAQ
-340 ETNVKLDRDLRENV
+340 EAGLKLQRDLRENV
-354 AQKEDQEERIAI
+354 AQKEDQEERIAT

-433 KQRMEALTQAQE
+433 KQRMEALTQVRRPNQAQE

-511 EEKNALTQELEKTR
+511 EEKNALTQELEKLR
-525 KIAED
+525 KVAED
-530 LQNEKTEIVK
+530 LQNEKADIVK

-545 RLEIDSVKRQMLQQE
+545 RLEIDNVKRQMLQQE

-591 SSFDTHSLPRRTA
+591 SSFDTHSLPRRGG
-604 KRSTIEEE
+604 KRSMEDDS
-612 TSKNYVAR
+612 SKNYVAR

-648 AEGDDNESLFSC
+648 AEGDGDNESIFSC
-660 AADVI
+660 TADVI

-683 LDAINNEIRLI
+683 LDAINKEIRLI

-727 ERASPP
+727 ERTSPP

-742 HHSPNRDFLHKY
+742 HHSPNRDYLHKY
-754 HTAPASMSPA
+754 HTVSNHAPASMSPA
-764 HLHQYAASLT
+764 HLHQYAASLA

-779 SESLPTSQLQLSG
+779 SESLPASQLQLSG
-792 EELHSVSERDSTGG
+792 EELHSVSERDSTGM
-806 GGSGG
+806 GSGG
-811 SDAASPLTARSIR
+811 SDAASPLTARSLR

-839 RRRTGHTGFPSSG
+839 RRRTGQSGFPSGG
-852 FPAHRLIKDC
+852 FP
-862 STACNPQHMPLCA
+862 T
-875 RYLSGPCGHAMN
+875 
-887 NLEVDISDIDDPI
+887 
-900 FEHSGTDEPSDRSD
+900 HS
-914 RNESPEETDSSF
+914 
-926 FHASC
+926 
-931 IQACPVHDKHR
+931 
-942 CLRQMREFRQPSELH
+942 
-957 RINTASRSSTRIRHG
+957 RHG

-1001 NLSGAGLPIGQLSGS
+1001 NFSSVGLPIGQLSTS
-1016 HLHMQATMSP
+1016 HLHIQSTMSP

-1052 EKIKGKDTQ
+1052 EKIKGKDTP
-1061 MPGDIPGM
+1061 MPGDVPGM
-1069 GGMCTF
+1069 GGASTP

-1081 DSVTVAGTMGSKSDF
+1081 DNVCVAGTLGSKSDF
-1096 DRRKKKNPSMFGS
+1096 DRRKKKS

-1285 QQLEDRRRMAEG
+1285 HQLEERRRIAEST
-1297 ANVDVLVWSND
+1297 NMDVLVWSND

-1336 ALDDGFEANSF
+1336 ALDESFDANSF
-1347 ALALQIP
+1347 ALTLQIP

-1368 ANLLTVGTERRLDEA
+1368 SNLLSMATERRLDE